1 MNPAR
6 RPMMIAI
13 LLAAAGAA
21 GVAEAETVRTLD
33 LSLPTFS
40 GAAPQAVVTAQGV
53 PAPATPDLADPLDP
67 QARPKLVVDPLNSE
81 VFARTSVDH
90 HFGKSDTGATASAGV
105 LCGRQQ
111 GHGDS
116 GGSAAYGV
124 DPHGRFVGAKL
135 SFAF

>member
-1 MNPAR
+1 MRSTLA
-6 RPMMIAI
+6 PMV
-13 LLAAAGAA
+13 LASVLAAGA
-21 GVAEAETVRTLD
+21 VRAETAPKLD
-33 LSLPTFS
+33 LSLP
-40 GAAPQAVVTAQGV
+40 GLAG
-53 PAPATPDLADPLDP
+53 PAPEAGVSLAGAPAPPTPDLADPLDP

-90 HFGKSDTGATASAGV
+90 HFGKGDGGATASAGF
-105 LCGRQQ
+105 LCGRQP

-116 GGSAAYGV
+116 GAAAAYGV